1 MTSLH
6 SPRLRTMLEASA
18 WARALPPPELDR
30 VVAETAVRLCPAGSL
45 VCRKGEAVEH
55 WVGIVDGL
63 VKMASVSR
71 EGKPMSFTGIG
82 TGGWFGEGSLLK
94 DEPRRYD
101 IVALRDSLVAYMPR
115 GTFARLLDTH
125 FAFNRFLIV
134 QLNERLGQ
142 FIALVEHDRLHGPEA
157 RLARSLAGLFHP
169 VLYPGIGPTLPVSQE
184 ELGQLVGLSRQR
196 VNQAL
201 KRLEAEGLV
210 RVEYGGVTVLD
221 LARLRDYGG

>member
-1 MTSLH
+1 
-6 SPRLRTMLEASA
+6 MLAASA
-18 WARALPPPELDR
+18 WASALPPAEFDR
-30 VVAETAVRLCPAGSL
+30 VVAETVVRACPAGGL
-45 VCRKGEAVEH
+45 VCRKGETVDH
-55 WVGIVDGL
+55 WVGVVDGL
-63 VKMASVSR
+63 VKMANVSV

-101 IVALRDSLVAYMPR
+101 IVALRESQIAYMPR
-115 GTFARLLDTH
+115 ATFTRLLDTN

-142 FIALVEHDRLHGPEA
+142 FIAMIEHDRLRGPEA
-157 RLARSLAGLFHP
+157 RLARSLAGLFNP
-169 VLYPGIGPTLPVSQE
+169 VLYPGIGSLLPVSQE

-201 KRLEAEGLV
+201 KCLEAEGLV

-221 LARLRDYGG
+221 VARLGTYGE

>member
-1 MTSLH
+1 
-6 SPRLRTMLEASA
+6 MLAASA
-18 WARALPPPELDR
+18 WASALPPAEFDR
-30 VVAETAVRLCPAGSL
+30 VVAETVVRTQPAGGL
-45 VCRKGEAVEH
+45 VCRKGETVDH
-55 WVGIVDGL
+55 WVGVVDGL
-63 VKMASVSR
+63 VKMANVSV

-101 IVALRDSLVAYMPR
+101 IVALRESQIAYMPR
-115 GTFARLLDTH
+115 ATFARLLDTN

-142 FIALVEHDRLHGPEA
+142 FIAMIEHGRLLGPEA
-157 RLARSLAGLFHP
+157 RLARVLAGLFNP
-169 VLYPGIGPTLPVSQE
+169 VLYPGIGSSLPVSQE

-201 KRLEAEGLV
+201 KCLEAEGLL
-210 RVEYGGVTVLD
+210 RVEYGSVTVLD
-221 LARLRDYGG
+221 LARLRVYGE

>member
-1 MTSLH
+1 
-6 SPRLRTMLEASA
+6 MLAASA
-18 WARALPPPELDR
+18 WASALPPAEFDR
-30 VVAETAVRLCPAGSL
+30 VVAETVVRTQPAGGL
-45 VCRKGEAVEH
+45 VCRKGETVDH
-55 WVGIVDGL
+55 WVGVVDGL
-63 VKMASVSR
+63 VKMANVSV

-101 IVALRDSLVAYMPR
+101 IVALRESQIAYMPR
-115 GTFARLLDTH
+115 ATFARLLDTN

-142 FIALVEHDRLHGPEA
+142 FIAMIEHGRLLGPEA
-157 RLARSLAGLFHP
+157 RLARVLAGLFNP
-169 VLYPGIGPTLPVSQE
+169 VLYPGIGSSLPVSQE

-201 KRLEAEGLV
+201 KRLEAEGLL
-210 RVEYGGVTVLD
+210 RVEYGSVTVLD
-221 LARLRDYGG
+221 LARLRVYGE